1 MRILRFGIHALAF
14 ASLVILS
21 GCFEKDPAS
30 EEEGGESEVSREEKA
45 DGSSVRGR
53 LTALRAEKKNLET
66 QLKGLKKAA
75 NDKPA
80 LVAKE
85 LELSTQLE
93 EVRSYTSSLDSL
105 ESALDAGLEGWRP
118 ATRNSFK
125 GVTLPEVTTTD
136 GTNYTSVTIKEV
148 TDENLVILH
157 AGGEATV
164 PILQLPVGLRR
175 NLIHEDTVLAEQA
188 APAK

>member
-1 MRILRFGIHALAF
+1 MRNRRFGIHALAI

-21 GCFEKDPAS
+21 GCIEKETAS
-30 EEEGGESEVSREEKA
+30 EEEGGEAEVSREEKA
-45 DGSSVRGR
+45 EGGSVRGR
-53 LTALRAEKKNLET
+53 LTELRAEKKELEAK
-66 QLKGLKKAA
+66 LKGLKKAA
-75 NDKPA
+75 DGKPE

-93 EVRSYTSSLDSL
+93 EVRGYTSSLDSL
-105 ESALDAGLEGWRP
+105 ESALDAGLEVWRP

-136 GTNYTSVTIKEV
+136 GTKYSTVTIKEV
-148 TDENLVILH
+148 TDENLLILH
-157 AGGEATV
+157 SGGEATL
-164 PILQLPVGLRR
+164 PILQLPVALRR

-188 APAK
+188 APAN